1 MIGVI
6 DKEKILS
13 MERLIEYMEGAYS
26 CSQSVMCAFCYDAGI
41 SHDEAK
47 YIAAPYDGGAK
58 EKCGAV
64 WGALLIF
71 GKEIRKR
78 KCREI
83 TGANVWANH

>member
-1 MIGVI
+1 MIKKKSCRWKG
-6 DKEKILS
+6 S
-13 MERLIEYMEGAYS
+13 YS
-26 CSQSVMCAFCYDAGI
+26 CSQSVMCAFCDDAGI
-41 SHDEAK
+41 SHAEAK
-47 YIAAPYDGGAK
+47 YIAAPYAGGAK
-58 EKCGAV
+58 VKCGAG